1 MFVAV
6 TVRLGVTGRL
16 AGGQLYHCN
25 VGGGSLFRGPS
36 HIYKFYI
43 LHLPPCVFEQS

>member
-25 VGGGSLFRGPS
+25 VGGGESISGPIS
-36 HIYKFYI
+36 HI
-43 LHLPPCVFEQS
+43 